1 MTRSSVTFSTIPF
14 LSKLLTYKVHDV
26 NTANCVNNRRF
37 GASKPQESESKMN
50 LLLAAMGGFCYYSAS
65 QNFRPSQASGGAMSR
80 AITTLL
86 TISVLTAMG
95 CSGGSLTTR
104 EKGAGIGALGGAA
117 AGGIIGAA
125 TGHAG
130 AGAAIGGVLGLGA
143 GALVGDQ
150 LQGQENKQ
158 KEQQKAIDQQRV
170 EIEKNQALIEELR
183 KRNIEARETSRGV
196 MVNLPSVNFEFDSAD
211 LTRDGRSRVNQIA
224 DIIRRD
230 ASNRRITVEG
240 HASRESAAQEAYN
253 QRLSERRA
261 NTVADAL
268 ERSGVN
274 GRNVSAQGL
283 GTRAP
288 IATNDTESGRQ
299 QNRRVEVVIEN

>member
-1 MTRSSVTFSTIPF
+1 MHH
-14 LSKLLTYKVHDV
+14 L
-26 NTANCVNNRRF
+26 
-37 GASKPQESESKMN
+37 
-50 LLLAAMGGFCYYSAS
+50 
-65 QNFRPSQASGGAMSR
+65 R
-80 AITTLL
+80 AK
-86 TISVLTAMG
+86 SVLLVALFLFVG
-95 CSGGSLTTR
+95 CAGGELTTR

-125 TGHAG
+125 TGNPG

-143 GALVGDQ
+143 GALIGDQ

-183 KRNIEARETSRGV
+183 RRNIEARETSRGV
-196 MVNLPSVNFEFDSAD
+196 AVNLPSVNFEFDSAD
-211 LTRDGRSRVNQIA
+211 LTRDGRNRVDQIA

-230 ASNRRITVEG
+230 APNRRITVEG

-274 GRNVSAQGL
+274 GRNISAQGL

-288 IATNDTESGRQ
+288 VASNDTESGRQ
-299 QNRRVEVVIEN
+299 QNRRVEVIIEN

>member
-1 MTRSSVTFSTIPF
+1 MKSLNSLRLGV
-14 LSKLLTYKVHDV
+14 
-26 NTANCVNNRRF
+26 
-37 GASKPQESESKMN
+37 
-50 LLLAAMGGFCYYSAS
+50 LLLAAVTLGSGCAGGEF
-65 QNFRPSQASGGAMSR
+65 
-80 AITTLL
+80 
-86 TISVLTAMG
+86 
-95 CSGGSLTTR
+95 TTR

-125 TGHAG
+125 VGHPG
-130 AGAAIGGVLGLGA
+130 AGAAIGGALGLGA

-158 KEQQKAIDQQRV
+158 KEQQKALDQQRA
-170 EIEKNQALIEELR
+170 EIEKNRQLIEELK

-196 MVNLPSVNFEFDSAD
+196 AVNLPNVNFEFDRAD
-211 LTRDGRSRVNQIA
+211 LTPDGRAKVEQIA
-224 DIIRRD
+224 NIIKRD
-230 ASNRRITVEG
+230 AANRRVTVEG

-268 ERSGVN
+268 ERNGVN
-274 GRNVSAQGL
+274 GGNISAQGL

-288 IATNDTESGRQ
+288 VASNDTESGRQ
-299 QNRRVEVVIEN
+299 QNRRVEVIIEN